1 MNKVEFAKS
10 TNSYITDY
18 IKFAD
23 VKAGVLLTV
32 SGLLAGG
39 LGKLSLSIFELLKN
53 RDNYWYLAIAIII
66 MLWVGVSLLCT
77 LWMSL
82 KALKPDTRRD
92 EASLHSFLHIAE
104 CYKENYTQSFMELSC
119 DEIVSHFCSHN
130 LTLSHIAN
138 AKYNDLRYAVS
149 WLRSSIIAV
158 FILGGFYVF
167 LSFLNDVQG
176 QAQCYHD
183 VKRSSIITSKKV
195 VP

>member
-23 VKAGVLLTV
+23 VKASVLLTV

-39 LGKLSLSIFELLKN
+39 LGKLSLGIFELLKN
-53 RDNYWYLAIAIII
+53 RDNCWCLVIAIII
-66 MLWVGVSLLCT
+66 ILSVGICLFGT

-82 KALKPDTRRD
+82 KALKPDTKRG
-92 EASLHSFLHIAE
+92 EPSLHSFPDIAE
-104 CYKENYTQSFMELSC
+104 RYKNNYTLSFMELSC

-130 LTLSHIAN
+130 LTLSRIAN
-138 AKYNDLRYAVS
+138 AKYNDIRYAVS
-149 WLRSSIIAV
+149 WLRLSIIAV
-158 FILGGFYVF
+158 FILGGFYIF
-167 LSFLNDVQG
+167 LSFSNDIQG